1 METTTTR
8 RIPGGDWPTRDMPA
22 DLAPGERQAYA
33 RGYARGITTHTRR
46 TGGTGV
52 THDGPAPR
60 AGTPERAALAAA
72 LTTAAIENEAAR
84 HDTCH
89 RAAMAALRKYRK
101 QHGLETPTAP
111 RKPAARKPAKT
122 RAVPVSIVP
131 DIVPDTMPDQTPAAV
146 TESARE
152 DTPDAPHAWNTRRA
166 ARRALA
172 AAMRERGENPADAD
186 AWAAA
191 KALAGVR

>member
-22 DLAPGERQAYA
+22 DLAAGERQAYA
-33 RGYARGITTHTRR
+33 RGYARGITTHTRK

-72 LTTAAIENEAAR
+72 LTAAAIENEAAR

-89 RAAMAALRKYRK
+89 RAGMAALRKYRK
-101 QHGLETPTAP
+101 VHGLEAPAAP
-111 RKPAARKPAKT
+111 RKRAASR
-122 RAVPVSIVP
+122 RAAVVSIVP
-131 DIVPDTMPDQTPAAV
+131 DTVPDTMPDMTAAAA

-152 DTPDAPHAWNTRRA
+152 DTAPRNTRRA